1 MSVIEAVRSFI
12 QDNCPFLEEFD
23 TLFPI
28 VNLDKLDEKATSYS
42 IESVPSE
49 PVVKRYMNGDS
60 VRKLT
65 FYLCSRNLY
74 GMNEN
79 VDTSE
84 FYERFSDWLETC
96 NMDKSLPKLEAGKR
110 AIKFIANTD
119 GYINDVDNA
128 FAQYQI
134 QCELRYFKPRR

>member
-12 QDNCPFLEEFD
+12 QDNCSFLEEFD

-28 VNLDKLDEKATSYS
+28 VNLDKLEEKTPSYS

-49 PVVKRYMNGDS
+49 PVVKRYMDGSS

-84 FYERFSDWLETC
+84 FYERFSEWLEDC
-96 NMDKSLPKLEAGKR
+96 NTNKTLPELRDGKR
-110 AIKFIANTD
+110 ALKFIANTD
-119 GYINDVDNA
+119 GYANDAEATYV
-128 FAQYQI
+128 QYQI